1 MIEMASEDSGYLGR
15 VTSVAARI
23 KWAEDLARF
32 ETALEAQNPGKA
44 GRSSRRSV
52 CQASSCS
59 FLWI

>member
-44 GRSSRRSV
+44 GSHDN
-52 CQASSCS
+52 Q
-59 FLWI
+59 LD